1 MVEIRKAD
9 DKEKYMQ
16 LLLLGDEQESMVRK
30 YLDKGVIYVLVDGD
44 VKGEILVTN
53 EGNGILEIKNFA
65 VYPCYQKRGY
75 GKALIEYVFNK
86 YANDYSSVVVGT
98 GDSPLTLPFYEHQGF
113 VKTHAIKDFF
123 LTNYDHP
130 IVENGV
136 LLTDMVYLEKKLN
149 KKNDNLLK
157 IDYKLSLSF
166 SVQIGVVRPTEFII
180 YIKYN

>member
-1 MVEIRKAD
+1 MEIQKAD

-30 YLDKGVIYVLVDGD
+30 YLDKGVMYVLVDGD

-53 EGNGILEIKNFA
+53 EGNGILEIKNLA
-65 VYPCYQKRGY
+65 VYPCYQKHGY
-75 GKALIEYVFNK
+75 GKALIEYVLNK
-86 YANDYSSVVVGT
+86 YADDYLSVVVGT
-98 GDSPLTLPFYEHQGF
+98 GDSPLTLPFYEHLGF
-113 VKTHAIKDFF
+113 VKTHVIKNFF

-149 KKNDNLLK
+149 KKNDSLLK
-157 IDYKLSLSF
+157 IDY
-166 SVQIGVVRPTEFII
+166 
-180 YIKYN
+180 